1 MMFDLTGRT
10 ALVTGAT
17 GGIGGAIAR
26 ALHAQGA
33 TVAISGTRREA
44 LDKLAGEFGERVHVL
59 PCNLS
64 DSAAVEAL
72 VPDAE
77 KAMGQVDILIANAGI
92 TRDNLFVQLSDENFA
107 DVINVNLMATFRLTR
122 AAVKLMMRK
131 RFGRV
136 IAITSVVG
144 VTGNAGQ
151 GNYSASKAGL
161 IGMMKS
167 VAQEYAKRNVTA
179 NCIAP
184 GFIATPM
191 TDVLND
197 KQKEAIL
204 AKVPAGRLG
213 SPEDIAAAAV
223 YLCSN
228 EAAYVTG
235 QTLHVNG
242 GMAMI

>member
-1 MMFDLTGRT
+1 MFDLTGRT

-26 ALHAQGA
+26 ALHGQGA
-33 TVAISGTRREA
+33 TVAISGTRREVLETFA
-44 LDKLAGEFGERVHVL
+44 TELKERVHVL

-64 DSAAVEAL
+64 NAEDVEAL
-72 VPDAE
+72 VPAAE
-77 KAMGQVDILIANAGI
+77 KAMGQLDILVCNAGI
-92 TRDNLFVQLSDENFA
+92 TRDNLFVQLRDEDWN
-107 DVINVNLMATFRLTR
+107 DVINVNLTATFRLTR
-122 AAVKLMMRK
+122 AATKLMMRK
-131 RFGRV
+131 RFGRI

-151 GNYSASKAGL
+151 GNYAASKAGL

-167 VAQEYAKRNVTA
+167 LGAEYARRNVTA

-191 TDVLND
+191 TDVLNE
-197 KQKEAIL
+197 KQREAVL
-204 AKVPAGRLG
+204 GRVPAGRLG
-213 SPEDIAAAAV
+213 TPEDIAAAAV
-223 YLCSN
+223 YLASN